1 MAILSVRTIARE
13 CLGVTGSFSVN
24 TQVYGYLF
32 RQTDRSVFG
41 TLAAGDTLPGTS
53 TPRTRSLKR
62 HLQTISGKATDLVI
76 ILVGH
81 ENDFSGVVT
90 RDQVTKIQYAI
101 QVARDIYAQVDVG
114 IRQINWQFIP
124 VAQAGSFADITDQN
138 EAQSLTEDFSGPT
151 GGIDVFMVQTI
162 GNASGWSPIGG
173 PCGKNPKSGMSGSV
187 IRLADTRRFTGIVIG
202 HEVGHYLGLS
212 HDGVITNLM
221 GVDSNNDGIGELNN
235 TSTGLTTAQGTTMKN
250 HCSVF
255 VKPGPYYGPNAVFAI
270 GLDLV

>member
-1 MAILSVRTIARE
+1 MAELSARKIARE

-24 TQVYGYLF
+24 THLYGYQY

-41 TLAAGDTLPGTS
+41 ALAAGDTLPGS
-53 TPRTRSLKR
+53 GQARTRSLKR

-81 ENDFSGVVT
+81 EDDFSGSVS
-90 RDQVTKIQYAI
+90 RDEVTKIQYAI
-101 QVARDIYAQVDVG
+101 QIARDIYAQVDLG
-114 IRQINWQFIP
+114 IRQINWQRIP
-124 VAQAGSFADITDQN
+124 VAQAGSFVDITDQN
-138 EAQSLTEDFSGPT
+138 EAQSLTEDFSGPP
-151 GGIDVFMVQTI
+151 GGIDVFTVQTI
-162 GNASGWSPIGG
+162 GNASGWSAVGG

-187 IRLADTRRFTGIVIG
+187 IRLNDSRRFTGVCIA

-212 HDGVITNLM
+212 HDGVITNVM

-235 TSTGLTTAQGTTMKN
+235 SSTDVTPAQGTTMKT

-270 GLDLV
+270 GMELV